1 VEFTEFKATLAQ
13 NQPPESL
20 SDALRALWHDAKG
33 QFEAAHDIASNLPDP
48 QGALL
53 HAYLHRKEGD
63 QDNAEYW
70 YRRAQVQAPDGTVH
84 AEWTALVERFLKEPV

>member
-1 VEFTEFKATLAQ
+1 VEFESFKATLAQ
-13 NQPPESL
+13 GDPPASL
-20 SDALRALWHDAKG
+20 SEALLALWHDAKG
-33 QFEAAHDIASNLPDP
+33 NFQAAHDIASNLPDP

-70 YRRAQVQAPDGTVH
+70 YRRARVEPPVSSVH
-84 AEWTALVERFLKEPV
+84 AEWTSLVERFLKGA